1 MDRRLPPEPAG
12 SRIVMT
18 IWVIDDDA
26 TLRRMV
32 RQILTQEGFDV
43 RLFDGPTGVVEA
55 LDDEPELLLLDVR
68 MPGQKGTD
76 LCREIRAQSKVPIIF
91 VSSAGD
97 PIDRVVGLELG
108 ADDYI
113 TKPFHPK
120 ELAARVN
127 AVLRRAAADSATG
140 KGDTLVVGELSLD
153 PTAIKVSY
161 AEGEL
166 PLTKTEFRLL
176 QTLMEQ
182 PRKVF
187 SRKELMVGAY
197 DGTRVSKKTIDS
209 HIRRLRGSFES
220 FDVDPIRTVRGVGY
234 ALNTEALETAAV
246 TPGG

>member
-1 MDRRLPPEPAG
+1 
-12 SRIVMT
+12 MT
-18 IWVIDDDA
+18 IWVIDDDV
-26 TLRRMV
+26 TLRKMV
-32 RQILTQEGFDV
+32 REILGQEGLEV
-43 RLFDGPTGVVEA
+43 REFDGPEGVVEA
-55 LDDEPELLLLDVR
+55 LDDDPELLLLDVR

-76 LCREIRAQSKVPIIF
+76 LCREIRARSAVPIIF

-120 ELAARVN
+120 ELAARVH
-127 AVLRRAAADSATG
+127 AVLRRAASESTPVDE
-140 KGDTLVVGELSLD
+140 DNVLVVGALSLD
-153 PTAIKVSY
+153 PISIKVDF
-161 AEGEL
+161 AGRDV

-187 SRKELMVGAY
+187 ARKELMEGAY

-209 HIRRLRGSFES
+209 HIRRLRGSFEACGL
-220 FDVDPIRTVRGVGY
+220 DPIRTVRGMGY
-234 ALNTEALETAAV
+234 ALNAEVLEEAPVEE
-246 TPGG
+246 GS